1 MGSSYTF
8 NMFNDEPFKIDKQLN
23 TPLVFNERVRNIS
36 WVSATHRI
44 YGKAKKN
51 RKLRDQERRED
62 S

>member
-8 NMFNDEPFKIDKQLN
+8 NMFNDEPFKIYKQLN
-23 TPLVFNERVRNIS
+23 TPLVFNVRNIS

-44 YGKAKKN
+44 YGKTKRN
-51 RKLRDQERRED
+51 RKLRGQERKEK